1 MRDYG
6 GQADIQFV
14 RDLFVDQSF
23 GDQDQHLDFA
33 CREFVSGGRRGRR
46 HVLYRIAVVVRVLV
60 EFQDVLH
67 QPLFRLVDVEYR
79 DARKLEL
86 VTVSRQYDGFPLSGR
101 KKALCST

>member
-33 CREFVSGGRRGRR
+33 CREFVSGGRRVGGMS
-46 HVLYRIAVVVRVLV
+46 
-60 EFQDVLH
+60 F
-67 QPLFRLVDVEYR
+67 
-79 DARKLEL
+79 
-86 VTVSRQYDGFPLSGR
+86 TG
-101 KKALCST
+101 

>member
-33 CREFVSGGRRGRR
+33 CREFVSGGRRGIAGR
-46 HVLYRIAVVVRVLV
+46 YARIAISGIRT
-60 EFQDVLH
+60 
-67 QPLFRLVDVEYR
+67 Y
-79 DARKLEL
+79 
-86 VTVSRQYDGFPLSGR
+86 VS
-101 KKALCST
+101 